1 MSTLFSEQ
9 AGRQLHKQQEAD
21 NRGFG
26 EAVIAMLWFVFYVL
40 IIVAALSIGSPLL
53 ASTIDIATHA

>member
-9 AGRQLHKQQEAD
+9 ASRQLHKQHEAD
-21 NRGFG
+21 NRGIG

-53 ASTIDIATHA
+53 ARTIDIATHP

>member
-1 MSTLFSEQ
+1 MSMLSGQ
-9 AGRQLHKQQEAD
+9 AIRQLHKQQEAD
-21 NRGFG
+21 NRGVG

-53 ASTIDIATHA
+53 AGTIDIATRA

>member
-1 MSTLFSEQ
+1 MSTFTEQ
-9 AGRQLHKQQEAD
+9 ASRQLHKQQEAD

-26 EAVIAMLWFVFYVL
+26 EAVVAMLWFVFYVL
-40 IIVAALSIGSPLL
+40 IIVAALSFGSPLL

>member
-1 MSTLFSEQ
+1 MSTLSGQ
-9 AGRQLHKQQEAD
+9 ASRQLHNQQEAD

-53 ASTIDIATHA
+53 ASTIDIATHT

>member
-9 AGRQLHKQQEAD
+9 ASRRLDRQQEAD

-26 EAVIAMLWFVFYVL
+26 EAVIAMLWVVFYVL
-40 IIVAALSIGSPLL
+40 IIVAALSLGSPLL
-53 ASTIDIATHA
+53 ANTIHIATRA

>member
-1 MSTLFSEQ
+1 MSTLSEQ
-9 AGRQLHKQQEAD
+9 ASRHLHKQQEAD

-40 IIVAALSIGSPLL
+40 IIVAALSFGSPLL
-53 ASTIDIATHA
+53 ASTIDIATRV

>member
-1 MSTLFSEQ
+1 MSALFSEQ
-9 AGRQLHKQQEAD
+9 ASRQLHKQQEAD

-26 EAVIAMLWFVFYVL
+26 EAIIAMLWFVFYVL

-53 ASTIDIATHA
+53 VSTIDVATRA

>member
-1 MSTLFSEQ
+1 MSTFTEQ
-9 AGRQLHKQQEAD
+9 ASRHFHQQQEAD

-26 EAVIAMLWFVFYVL
+26 EAVVAMLWFVFYIL

-53 ASTIDIATHA
+53 ANTIDIATQT

>member
-1 MSTLFSEQ
+1 MSTLSEQ
-9 AGRQLHKQQEAD
+9 ASPRQLHQQQEAD

-40 IIVAALSIGSPLL
+40 IIVAALSFGSPLL
-53 ASTIDIATHA
+53 ASTIDIATRT

>member
-1 MSTLFSEQ
+1 MSTFTEQ
-9 AGRQLHKQQEAD
+9 ASRHLHQEQEAD

-26 EAVIAMLWFVFYVL
+26 EAVVAMLWFVFYVL

-53 ASTIDIATHA
+53 ANTIDIATHT

>member
-1 MSTLFSEQ
+1 MSTFTEQ
-9 AGRQLHKQQEAD
+9 ASRHLHQEQKAD

-26 EAVIAMLWFVFYVL
+26 EAVVAMLWFVFYVL

-53 ASTIDIATHA
+53 ANTIDIATHT

>member
-1 MSTLFSEQ
+1 MSTFSEQ
-9 AGRQLHKQQEAD
+9 VSRQLHKQQEAD

-53 ASTIDIATHA
+53 AITIDIATRV

>member
-1 MSTLFSEQ
+1 MSTFTEQ
-9 AGRQLHKQQEAD
+9 ASRQLHKQQEAD

-26 EAVIAMLWFVFYVL
+26 EAVVAMLWFVFYVL

-53 ASTIDIATHA
+53 ASTIDIATRV

>member
-1 MSTLFSEQ
+1 MSTFSQQ
-9 AGRQLHKQQEAD
+9 ASRQLHKQRETD
-21 NRGFG
+21 NRGIG

-40 IIVAALSIGSPLL
+40 IIVAALSFGSPLL